1 MSQFSSSAGSAVAAS
16 PKPYVVK
23 KSRIHGKGLF
33 ATAPIAKDTYIGSL
47 EGPRTRR
54 DGPHVLWVFE
64 EDGSVYGIHAQ
75 NELKYANHSGR
86 PNAYLDGEEMY
97 ALRDIQTG
105 EEITFHYGDDWADV
119 A

>member
-1 MSQFSSSAGSAVAAS
+1 MSRFPGSIASAVAAIA
-16 PKPYVVK
+16 KPYCVK
-23 KSRIHGKGLF
+23 KSGIHGKGLF
-33 ATAPIAKDTYIGSL
+33 ASAPIAKDSYIGSL

-54 DGPHVLWVFE
+54 NGPHVLWVFE

-75 NELKYANHSGR
+75 NELKYANHSGA
-86 PNAYLDGEEMY
+86 PNAYLDGEAMY
-97 ALRDIQTG
+97 ALREIQPG